1 MTFTEAKLIYEDAPN
16 ALLTREQKD
25 KKYAK
30 NRANDYGINKK
41 PAQSLLI
48 KAYQAAREMNSIDDG
63 LKIMARIDYRL
74 TAISFHCFCE
84 LLARGKYTTTKKWIE
99 NAEWFDD
106 YPNETRKGEQ
116 I

>member
-1 MTFTEAKLIYEDAPN
+1 MTFIEAKQMYDEDPN
-16 ALLTREQKD
+16 ALLTDEQMD
-25 KKYAK
+25 KESAI
-30 NRANDYGINKK
+30 NRANGYGINKK
-41 PAQSLLI
+41 TAQPLLI
-48 KAYQAAREMNSIDDG
+48 KAYQVAQEMNSIDDG

-74 TAISFHCFCE
+74 TAINFHCFCG
-84 LLARGKYTTTKKWIE
+84 LLARGDYTAAKKWIE